1 MKNENILSQFPL
13 YKNPIRQVVFYP
25 NNIKFK
31 NKSDNCKNKDTLS
44 ARRLSLLLQYN
55 SIQSF
60 CVFIGWKMKIFYHSS
75 LYIKNPIRQVVFY
88 PNNIKFKNKSDNCKN
103 KDTLSARRL
112 SLLLQYNSIQSF
124 CVFIGWKMKIF
135 YHSSLYIKTPLDR
148 LFSTQIT

>member
-25 NNIKFK
+25 NNIKCKNKSDNCKNKDTLSACRLSLLLQYNSIQSFCVCTGMKNENILSQFPLYKNPIRQVVFYPNNIKCK

-60 CVFIGWKMKIFYHSS
+60 YVFIG
-75 LYIKNPIRQVVFY
+75 
-88 PNNIKFKNKSDNCKN
+88 
-103 KDTLSARRL
+103 
-112 SLLLQYNSIQSF
+112 
-124 CVFIGWKMKIF
+124 
-135 YHSSLYIKTPLDR
+135 
-148 LFSTQIT
+148 

>member
-1 MKNENILSQFPL
+1 MITAKIKTHCLLVGWAYYYKKHISGVAGGSAAKIHSFCVDRVKNENILSQFPL

-44 ARRLSLLLQYN
+44 ARRLSLLLQ
-55 SIQSF
+55 
-60 CVFIGWKMKIFYHSS
+60 C
-75 LYIKNPIRQVVFY
+75 
-88 PNNIKFKNKSDNCKN
+88 
-103 KDTLSARRL
+103 
-112 SLLLQYNSIQSF
+112 IQSF